1 MRLRITGELE
11 YYKDIVNS
19 LKSFCRDKEK
29 DIKSIYYGGFSSREQ
44 CNFDGQ
50 LDMIKEVMSRTDRR
64 RVRYKEVA
72 INMGSVIERIIEWK
86 KDVDEDHLGLG
97 ADLLDEL
104 IDLYLNNKKE
114 DLL

>member
-1 MRLRITGELE
+1 MSNKI
-11 YYKDIVNS
+11 IAWA
-19 LKSFCRDKEK
+19 DKEREK
-29 DIKSIYYGGFSSREQ
+29 LEGVGLSDDLVSIVEGVIK
-44 CNFDGQ
+44 
-50 LDMIKEVMSRTDRR
+50 RTN
-64 RVRYKEVA
+64 
-72 INMGSVIERIIEWK
+72 NMGSVIERIIEWK

>member
-1 MRLRITGELE
+1 MSKKI
-11 YYKDIVNS
+11 IAWA
-19 LKSFCRDKEK
+19 DKEREK
-29 DIKSIYYGGFSSREQ
+29 LEGVGLSDDLVSIVEGVIK
-44 CNFDGQ
+44 
-50 LDMIKEVMSRTDRR
+50 RTN
-64 RVRYKEVA
+64 
-72 INMGSVIERIIEWK
+72 NMGSVIERIIEWK

>member
-1 MRLRITGELE
+1 MSNKI
-11 YYKDIVNS
+11 IAWA
-19 LKSFCRDKEK
+19 DKEREK
-29 DIKSIYYGGFSSREQ
+29 LEGVGLSDDLVSIVEGVIK
-44 CNFDGQ
+44 
-50 LDMIKEVMSRTDRR
+50 RTN
-64 RVRYKEVA
+64 
-72 INMGSVIERIIEWK
+72 NMGSVSERIIEWK

>member
-1 MRLRITGELE
+1 MSNKI
-11 YYKDIVNS
+11 IAWA
-19 LKSFCRDKEK
+19 DKEREK
-29 DIKSIYYGGFSSREQ
+29 LQGVGLSDDLVSIVEGVIK
-44 CNFDGQ
+44 
-50 LDMIKEVMSRTDRR
+50 RTN
-64 RVRYKEVA
+64 
-72 INMGSVIERIIEWK
+72 NMGSVIERIIEWK

>member
-1 MRLRITGELE
+1 MSNI
-11 YYKDIVNS
+11 IIAWA
-19 LKSFCRDKEK
+19 DKEREK
-29 DIKSIYYGGFSSREQ
+29 LEGVGLSDDLVSIVEGVIK
-44 CNFDGQ
+44 
-50 LDMIKEVMSRTDRR
+50 RTN
-64 RVRYKEVA
+64 
-72 INMGSVIERIIEWK
+72 NMGSVIERIIEWK